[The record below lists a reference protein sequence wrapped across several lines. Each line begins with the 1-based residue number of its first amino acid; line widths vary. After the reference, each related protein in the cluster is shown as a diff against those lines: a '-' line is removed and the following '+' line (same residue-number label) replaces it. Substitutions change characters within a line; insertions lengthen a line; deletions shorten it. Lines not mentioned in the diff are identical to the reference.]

1 MANETIYL
9 GSGIEHPIRIDEYG
23 KVAMISGVP
32 LVKQSIRRLLSTAK
46 RTKYFLPEFG
56 TRLNEMLFQGNNEY
70 VRNMLYSFVV
80 DCIKDWEKRVRIDD
94 VTFET
99 DPQNSALLYIKTKY
113 RILPTNEIDTFIFP
127 FYTKNTII
135 D

>member
-1 MANETIYL
+1 
-9 GSGIEHPIRIDEYG
+9 
-23 KVAMISGVP
+23 
-32 LVKQSIRRLLSTAK
+32 
-46 RTKYFLPEFG
+46 
-56 TRLNEMLFQGNNEY
+56 MLFQGNNEY